1 MPIIPLAPQNTSVSP
16 ALDYTRQNLT
26 TSNINITRIRQAN
39 SSEFQ
44 QSYQNKTAI
53 VKKTGAADMFQWS
66 NEILTGLKNY
76 ASDLI
81 HSLNPFVS
89 SEPTQTQTQKNE
101 TNHKARMDGIK
112 ARVQEERNNGSG
124 INDFEHRFKQNTTQN
139 RDSKSKEE
147 VDNSKLLQRA
157 PRHTESKSTAPSA
170 ESPLELKQKTIKFE
184 PGKIT
189 PLHPLNNPIN
199 DQSPL
204 IETMGDLKKE
214 VTSKRQCTISNL
226 GDEKIVL
233 QLKTDRYLSVK
244 KDHPIPC
251 PINTPPNAT
260 HNAIHWPSLNTISA
274 MKIETGRVNDVEFK
288 LSDPL
293 AVNTQTDRGTPSL
306 LYVKN
311 THTNKKRVICSGNGC
326 ISLSAGG
333 KIVLN
338 QANGEITVSNEMPK
352 GETDIEPDNNVG
364 SLNAYSL

>member
-1 MPIIPLAPQNTSVSP
+1 MPIIPLAPQNTAVSS

-26 TSNINITRIRQAN
+26 TNNINITRIRQAN
-39 SSEFQ
+39 SSDFQ
-44 QSYQNKTAI
+44 FQFYQNKTAI

-81 HSLNPFVS
+81 HSLNPFAS
-89 SEPTQTQTQKNE
+89 AEPTQTQKNE
-101 TNHKARMDGIK
+101 TNHKARMDEIK

-124 INDFEHRFKQNTTQN
+124 IKDFESRFKQNTTQN
-139 RDSKSKEE
+139 RDSKSKAQ
-147 VDNSKLLQRA
+147 VDNSKRLQRA
-157 PRHTESKSTAPSA
+157 PRHTELKSTAPSI
-170 ESPLELKQKTIKFE
+170 ESPLGLKQKTIKFE

-189 PLHPLNNPIN
+189 PVHRLNSPIN
-199 DQSPL
+199 DTSPL

-214 VTSKRQCTISNL
+214 VTSKRQCTISNV

-260 HNAIHWPSLNTISA
+260 HNAIYWPSLNTFSA
-274 MKIETGRVNDVEFK
+274 MKIETGTVNDVEFK
-288 LSDPL
+288 LSDSL
-293 AVNTQTDRGTPSL
+293 MVNKQTTRGTTSL

-311 THTNKKRVICSGNGC
+311 TNLDKTRVICSKNGC

-338 QANGEITVSNEMPK
+338 QANEEITVSNKMPK
-352 GETDIEPDNNVG
+352 RETDIEPDNKVG